1 MGITLKL
8 ASNPSENLKL
18 SSSGFNDTRYL
29 LTAYVMKLSYG
40 NVSSAFLNYYPKILK
55 NKDMLFWD
63 FIVKSDVEGNFSQEE
78 IDRLLNEFLKHKESI
93 SEFFNIE
100 IDDPTWELSFGRLFD
115 LLEKAQKENT
125 YITYC

>member
-8 ASNPSENLKL
+8 VSNPSETLKL

-40 NVSSAFLNYYPKILK
+40 NVSSAFLTYYPKILK
-55 NKDMLFWD
+55 DKDMLFWD
-63 FIVKSDVEGNFSQEE
+63 FIVKSDVEGSFSQEE
-78 IDRLLNEFLKHKESI
+78 IERLLSQFSKHKDSI
-93 SEFFNIE
+93 SEFFHIE

-115 LLEKAQKENT
+115 LLEKAKKENT
-125 YITYC
+125 CITYT